1 VAMTSKI
8 EVLLVDDNPADSDL
22 TRELLEQVQPL
33 GKFRLAANGAEAIA
47 CLRRQGCYKDGP
59 EADFVLLDLNMPV
72 KDGRSLLAEVKCD
85 PSLRAIPIVVFSSSS
100 ADDDVRSCYQLGA
113 NCFVTKPGNLQDY
126 ITAVKALGQFWL
138 KSTCLPGEEAR

>member
-1 VAMTSKI
+1 MTSKI

-33 GKFRLAANGAEAIA
+33 GKFRLAANGLEAIE
-47 CLRRQGCYKDGP
+47 CLRKKGRYKDGP
-59 EADFVLLDLNMPV
+59 GPDFVLLDLNMPI

-85 PSLRAIPIVVFSSSS
+85 PALRSIPIVIFSSSS

-126 ITAVKALGQFWL
+126 VAAVKSLGQFWL
-138 KSTCLPGEEAR
+138 KSTCLPAEEAR